1 MPYVF
6 PRRYPRTGDTFD
18 ADDFV
23 QDVSRPAELLA
34 GGINETNIAK
44 ITGGF
49 DATDDAFLSFDVI
62 NTTVEFDFYAV
73 GAPPHN
79 PPPETRAELE
89 ALTGVVVVP
98 NTYQWEVVEA
108 FDPFDSAFEQIIVT
122 ANCQYVWAGFEPTG
136 AEPRHAFA
144 CTMVAFRDASGI
156 DRYKLDR
163 APRFQLGLRVDGE
176 VICCSGIFDTSW
188 TDVTGIRPT
197 STVQDA
203 TTRFPGLMSIK
214 AAQSMAPGQPMMTVA
229 LEAQVDIAPGRHI
242 VEIVC
247 RRFGG
252 VTPKTFVTN
261 DCVGILSRTAL
272 LTRLHNESIR
282 ERSSLVSVP
291 LAGLAPGDRMAQ
303 DDLFDD
309 NAEALETALNSIT
322 VDSLTDFA
330 LVRHHLS
337 PPVPKSS
344 STPMYGYEAWS
355 GSAVTIQ
362 NPLISETSTTVE
374 LVNLTGSTGWTALQD
389 GAGSVIYCTPS
400 VGVFFPTAT
409 YAGVLEIRARVQVDK
424 VRRTTVDEDAV
435 GSLHH
440 MAGLAIGYTLFSGTS
455 TVIQNSARF
464 FSRAATFYKGDD
476 PTYFQGAD
484 EVGGL
489 VDDELDVSLFAV
501 LDLRTVPL
509 ASGITKFFV
518 VGATLNYVDS
528 ASVDLQYTDVTIAV
542 TFARGG

>member
-34 GGINETNIAK
+34 GGINESNIAK
-44 ITGGF
+44 VTGGF

-79 PPPETRAELE
+79 PPPETRTALE
-89 ALTGVVVVP
+89 ALTGVVVVA

-108 FDPFDSAFEQIIVT
+108 FADFDSAFEQIIVT
-122 ANCQYVWAGFEPTG
+122 ANCQYVWAGFDPAG
-136 AEPRHAFA
+136 NEPRHDFA
-144 CTMVAFRDASGI
+144 CAVKAWSDGANDYYRMNQPPS
-156 DRYKLDR
+156 
-163 APRFQLGLRVDGE
+163 FQLGIRVDGE
-176 VICCSGIFDTSW
+176 IICVSGVFDATW
-188 TDVTGIRPT
+188 RDFDGIRAEP
-197 STVQDA
+197 SVQA
-203 TTRFPGLMSIK
+203 TGSRYPGFIARKSRASMS
-214 AAQSMAPGQPMMTVA
+214 PGHPLMTVA
-229 LEAQVDIAPGRHI
+229 LEAQVGIAPGRHTVDI
-242 VEIVC
+242 VA
-247 RRFGG
+247 RRIPRVEQRAFDDD
-252 VTPKTFVTN
+252 
-261 DCVGILSRTAL
+261 DCIGIMSRTAL
-272 LTRLHNESIR
+272 LTRLYIESIR
-282 ERSSLVSVP
+282 ERSALVSVP

-322 VDSLTDFA
+322 ADSLADFA

-355 GSAVTIQ
+355 GSAVTIR

-409 YAGVLEIRARVQVDK
+409 YAGVLEIRARVHVDK
-424 VRRTTVDEDAV
+424 LRCTTIDEETPGA
-435 GSLHH
+435 LHH

-464 FSRAATFYKGDD
+464 FSRAATHVNE
-476 PTYFQGAD
+476 PTGLQTYPYEA
-484 EVGGL
+484 VGGL

-528 ASVDLQYTDVTIAV
+528 ANVDLQYTDVTIAV